1 MNRPAGTDAR
11 RTAAEQRG
19 RRAESLAVLW
29 LRLHGWTILDRRRRL
44 PMIELD
50 IVARRGR
57 VLAVVEVKWRA
68 TVEQAI
74 FALQPPAIARL
85 QRAAHQLVASENAR
99 GAGLD
104 ARVDLIALAPGR
116 LPRHIANIDAGPDLG
131 RR

>member
-1 MNRPAGTDAR
+1 MTRPGAADAR
-11 RTAAEQRG
+11 RAKAERRG

-29 LRLHGWTILDRRRRL
+29 LRLHGWTIMDRRRQL

-74 FALQPPAIARL
+74 VALQPQAIARL
-85 QRAAHQLVASENAR
+85 QRAAHQLVARENAR
-99 GAGLD
+99 GAALD

-116 LPRHIANIDAGPDLG
+116 LPRHIPNINAGLDFG
-131 RR
+131 RT